1 MLGTILTYILKNILG
16 TASGGIAGYLAE
28 DYFFNPDNKKDAL
41 YN

>member
-1 MLGTILTYILKNILG
+1 MGV
-16 TASGGIAGYLAE
+16 AAGGVAGYMVE